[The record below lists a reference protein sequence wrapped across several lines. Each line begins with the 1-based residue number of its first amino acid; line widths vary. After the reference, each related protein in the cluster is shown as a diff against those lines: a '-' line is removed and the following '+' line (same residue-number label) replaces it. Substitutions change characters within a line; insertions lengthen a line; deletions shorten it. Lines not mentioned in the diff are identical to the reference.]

1 MPSNDSTVRFKAD
14 ISQLKSQMQAAERQI
29 KLVNSEFKAATAG
42 MDDWSKSAD
51 GLSAKTKQLSGVLE
65 GQNKKLELMEKELE
79 ATVKAYGENS
89 AAADRVRIKI
99 NEQKAAIAKTESQLK
114 TYEGKLDDL
123 SKGMDK
129 AADGTEEFKSA
140 TDKLKSSISEQQS
153 KLDGLKKHYADLVA
167 EGKGLSDEAQNTARE
182 ISELSSELQENKTRL
197 SEAEKAADEFDNS
210 LDDVD
215 DAAQKASDGFSIM
228 RGALADLVADGIK
241 ATISAVKDLAK
252 ETFQVGSNFES
263 AMSQVAAVSGA
274 GADEVEQLTAK
285 AEEMGAKTK
294 FSATE
299 SAEAFNYM
307 AMAGWKTED
316 MLNGIEGIMNLAAAS
331 GADLAT
337 SSDIV
342 TDALT
347 AMGYGAQD
355 AGKLADVLAA
365 ASSNANTNVEMMGG
379 TFKYAAPL
387 VGALGYNMEDTAL
400 AAGLMANAGIK
411 AEKAGTALRSIFS
424 RLSAP
429 PKECAESMDRLGLSL
444 TDGDG
449 KMKDFSVI
457 MEELREKFANLSE
470 TEQTAEAKHI
480 AGQEAMSGLLAI
492 VNAAP
497 ADYDKLKD
505 AIYNSAGAAQEMAD
519 TMQDNVGGQLVL
531 LKSKIEGIMIKLF
544 KRASDSMR
552 SGIDTVGDALDKVN
566 WDKVGDAIG
575 NIANKAASLFSYV
588 INNSGKITSIVK
600 TIASVIGTIFI
611 SNKIVS
617 ITTAISGFV
626 SVLTSAKTATEG
638 LATVTKLL
646 GINMNALPIMAVI
659 GALAALYA
667 YTKKQ
672 EESYRDNAA
681 ALYGLSDEQQ
691 RLIDDINASTEAE
704 QRANEARKEAGNNID
719 YEYAKI
725 QDLKRQYND
734 IIDENGK
741 VKEGYEDFATYLKE
755 ELADALGVTVQN
767 IEGNIDAN
775 GRLGKSIDDLIEKK
789 KLEAKLAAFE
799 PHYKDA
805 LQNELEYWQALKQAK
820 KEQASAQDVLVE
832 KQAAYNKALDD
843 LNKNTNV
850 WASYDLT
857 MKFTEARENLEAAQ
871 KTFADTSKAVKDAS
885 NNWSTAQTNIEYYQ
899 DAMAASTEGNANK
912 VNDALLS
919 MQYGLKNH
927 TTATEAELKAQWV
940 EHKKNLEDIEE
951 IYKESDPTNPIYED
965 MKRVNQ
971 LTETELNK
979 WVEKNKKAGND
990 SVNELNKGYSAGIPK
1005 VSVTAGE
1012 LGYGSR
1018 LALFNSM
1025 GDWGALADERT
1036 DDYIDAIDGKKSD
1049 ANQKGGELAKA
1060 TADGAKNKTGE
1071 YKNAAEEGAAQYI
1084 DTINSKEADFNAAG
1098 EQAAGTT
1105 AKGAQDQAGQ
1115 FGTAAEVSADEYK
1128 KTIESFNDDFNNT
1141 GVHTGEITA
1150 KGAQD
1155 QVPLFKKAGE
1165 SSANEFTVTIDS
1177 KSGKFKVTGKQMTD
1191 STAEGANAQAS
1202 AMRAPGE
1209 NGASAFISG
1218 IQSKNGDAQSAG
1230 SGLASSANSGLG
1242 EHNEDAR
1249 NSGHYFGQGFIN
1261 GIGDLFEAVW
1271 QKAKELAQKAWDGL
1285 KAGQQEGSPSKL
1297 TLRSGRYFGEG
1308 YRNGIKELTGDVV
1321 KTAAQMGRDAVK
1333 ALREAQ
1339 QEGSPSKLTY
1349 KSGRNFTQGY
1359 INGIASLE
1367 KSLQKTATKM
1377 ATGAVKKLML
1387 ASNPKKVEKS
1397 ASKASDSFAKS
1408 LQAKAEYA
1416 RSWMQYKNNKML
1428 ADFDKT
1434 INELQKKSEKELAAK
1449 QKASE
1454 KKQKEYQN
1462 QINEINK
1469 VDEQYRTEELWTRLS
1484 NAKSA
1489 LSKEQKELKKATK
1502 KIESTYNKQI
1512 KTQQKMKASYQQASA
1527 SLISEFS
1534 AAMDNYQQAAQDL
1547 IDKTL
1552 DNLSSKYD
1560 AKYDA
1565 LINKQDD
1572 LIQKLRS
1579 AGNLFELEDA
1589 NVMTAQD
1596 LKAQTKQIKDYAA
1609 KLKKIKGKVSEELF
1623 DQITSYDMKE
1633 GSAFVTR
1640 LLSMSKK
1647 ELNAYN
1653 EAYSQK
1659 LNAADKLAKSIYKDD
1674 FKKLDTD
1681 YKKDVK
1687 EAFKDL
1693 DKDLEKIGRQSLK
1706 GFVNGLTGN
1715 TSYMDSQIKTFI
1727 KGMIATFKSEL
1738 GIKSPSKVTKKIG
1751 YYTVQGFAKGI
1762 SDNSSMVEKA
1772 VEDATT
1778 KATSG
1783 FDFTRL
1789 SAIDGF
1795 EDAMSDF
1802 ESRAKE
1808 ILTTKLD
1815 NIGAKYAEKAD
1826 AIFAKRDSLAKK
1838 LQSGGSLFNL
1848 NNVNMMTTA
1857 DMKAEIKQ
1865 MKEYSSQL
1873 SKIKGKVSSALFDQ
1887 ILTYNQKDGMEYIKR
1902 LLSMSKKELE
1912 EYSKT
1917 YDKKLSLSNKL
1928 SKNVYN
1934 DDLNKVAKEYDKE
1947 IKEAFKKLPDQ
1958 LTKIGKQSIKGFLA
1972 GLGSDSKSIKTS
1984 VTDIV
1989 NNVVKTFKKQLG
2001 IKSPSKVTKQ
2011 IGTYTVEGFA
2021 SGITK
2026 NANMVTKAVTN
2037 MTKNIVKT
2045 FNFTR
2050 LSSIEG
2056 FSAAMSEFENRA
2068 KETLTTTLNNIGETY
2083 KAKAE
2088 EIVNQQNSL
2097 AEKLKSGGNLFTLSN
2112 ANIMTTADLNN
2123 ELKDMQTYANKLK
2136 KVKGKV
2142 SSALFERIL
2151 TYDQKDGLAFINRLL
2166 SMTEKE
2172 LKAYTSAYDK
2182 NLSLANQLSANV
2194 YRDDLDKV
2202 AKSYDDAV
2210 GTAFKKLPNKLKTIG
2225 KQTMAGFLEGL
2236 GGNAKIVKK
2245 DVNSIVDNVV
2255 TTFKKDLGIKSPS
2268 KVTKK
2273 IGAYTAEGFADGI
2286 SKNADMVTNA
2296 VTNMT
2301 KNIVKSFDFTR
2312 LSSIEGFSA
2321 AMSEYEN
2328 KAKET
2333 LTTTLNNIG
2342 ETYKTKADD
2351 IISQQNSLSEK
2362 LKNGSGIFTLSNANL
2377 MTTAD
2382 LNNELKDMQAYADK
2396 LKKIKGKVSSAL
2408 YEQILN
2414 YDQKDGLAFI
2424 NRLLS
2429 MTEKE
2434 LKAYTSAYDKNLS
2447 LANQLSANVYR
2458 DDLDKVAKSY
2468 DAAVESAFKK
2478 LPTQLK
2484 EIGKQT
2490 MAGFL
2495 EGLGGSAK
2503 YVKDSVNDVV
2513 NNVVTT
2519 FKKDLGIKSPSKVT
2533 KKIGA
2538 YTAEGFA
2545 EGISKNTEM
2554 VTKAIETMTKKVST
2568 SFDWTRLSFVDD
2580 FATAMSSF
2588 ENDAKSQIT
2597 NSLESI
2603 GDKYKEKF
2611 DELINKQKNLSD
2623 KFREN
2628 GDLFTLSSANV
2639 MKVVD
2644 INAEIKEMQ
2653 TYANELNKIK
2663 GKVSSKLFDEITTYN
2678 VKEGKAFI
2686 ERLLGM
2692 SAKELKAYSDAYDK
2706 KLSLAD
2712 QLSQNLYRNDLNKV
2726 ANDYDK
2732 EIEKAFAGLPAQL
2745 QKIGNQTLQGF
2756 LNGLGGEAKYVN
2768 ESVKN
2773 IVKGVVDTFK
2783 STLGIHSPSKVMEEL
2798 GEYTAEGF
2806 ADGIKS
2812 MIDTVKEAAQEITDT
2827 VTSALNWQEDINSA
2841 RGTLKAAA
2849 GSTGLNRNAGAY
2861 EGTNTQIINFNQT
2874 NNSPKALDRL
2884 TLYRQTNNML
2894 FSAKVRLAD
2903 V

>member
-51 GLSAKTKQLSGVLE
+51 GLSAKTKQLSGVLD

-114 TYEGKLDDL
+114 TYEGKLEDL

-182 ISELSSELQENKTRL
+182 ISELSSELQENKNRL

-672 EESYRDNAA
+672 EEAYRDNAA

-725 QDLKRQYND
+725 QDLKEQYND

-767 IEGNIDAN
+767 IEENIGAN
-775 GRLGKSIDDLIEKK
+775 GRLGQSIDDLIEKK

-857 MKFTEARENLEAAQ
+857 MMFTEARENLEAAQ
-871 KTFADTSKAVKDAS
+871 RTFADTSKAVKDAS

-1005 VSVTAGE
+1005 VTVTAGE

-1128 KTIESFNDDFNNT
+1128 RTIESFNDDFNNT

-1165 SSANEFTVTIDS
+1165 SSANEFTITIDS

-1285 KAGQQEGSPSKL
+1285 KAG
-1297 TLRSGRYFGEG
+1297 
-1308 YRNGIKELTGDVV
+1308 
-1321 KTAAQMGRDAVK
+1321 
-1333 ALREAQ
+1333 Q

-1589 NVMTAQD
+1589 NVMIAQD

-1865 MKEYSSQL
+1865 MQTYSSQL
-1873 SKIKGKVSSALFDQ
+1873 SKIKGKVSNALFEQ

-1902 LLSMSKKELE
+1902 LLSMSKKELD

-2210 GTAFKKLPNKLKTIG
+2210 
-2225 KQTMAGFLEGL
+2225 
-2236 GGNAKIVKK
+2236 
-2245 DVNSIVDNVV
+2245 
-2255 TTFKKDLGIKSPS
+2255 
-2268 KVTKK
+2268 
-2273 IGAYTAEGFADGI
+2273 
-2286 SKNADMVTNA
+2286 
-2296 VTNMT
+2296 
-2301 KNIVKSFDFTR
+2301 
-2312 LSSIEGFSA
+2312 
-2321 AMSEYEN
+2321 
-2328 KAKET
+2328 
-2333 LTTTLNNIG
+2333 
-2342 ETYKTKADD
+2342 
-2351 IISQQNSLSEK
+2351 
-2362 LKNGSGIFTLSNANL
+2362 
-2377 MTTAD
+2377 
-2382 LNNELKDMQAYADK
+2382 
-2396 LKKIKGKVSSAL
+2396 
-2408 YEQILN
+2408 
-2414 YDQKDGLAFI
+2414 
-2424 NRLLS
+2424 
-2429 MTEKE
+2429 
-2434 LKAYTSAYDKNLS
+2434 
-2447 LANQLSANVYR
+2447 
-2458 DDLDKVAKSY
+2458 
-2468 DAAVESAFKK
+2468 ESAFKK

-2495 EGLGGSAK
+2495 EGLGGNAK
-2503 YVKDSVNDVV
+2503 IVKKDVNGIVD
-2513 NNVVTT
+2513 NVVKT

-2597 NSLESI
+2597 SSLESI

-2692 SAKELKAYSDAYDK
+2692 SAKELKAYSNAYDK